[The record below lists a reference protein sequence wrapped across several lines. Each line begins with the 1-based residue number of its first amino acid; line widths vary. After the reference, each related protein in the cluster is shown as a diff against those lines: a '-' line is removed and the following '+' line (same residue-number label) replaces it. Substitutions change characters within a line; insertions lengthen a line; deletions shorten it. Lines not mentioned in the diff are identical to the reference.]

1 MLETIQC
8 DENSSTEYMFL
19 FSFFA
24 LFEIV
29 TVKMTNIIIIVEIN
43 LLPFRIKQR
52 LSGNKTEILK
62 GMESFLTSNNSIDKI
77 LLHFQRCFS
86 GSSFEHSWAFLYIT
100 FPIRKQSSSFIM
112 SDQWWTWELF
122 FMVAYFSFSGAAWPS
137 QWVGICDSEKK
148 N

>member
-1 MLETIQC
+1 
-8 DENSSTEYMFL
+8 MFL

-86 GSSFEHSWAFLYIT
+86 SSSFEHS
-100 FPIRKQSSSFIM
+100 
-112 SDQWWTWELF
+112 
-122 FMVAYFSFSGAAWPS
+122 
-137 QWVGICDSEKK
+137 
-148 N
+148 